1 MMMNRYALIL
11 FLSSLSAG
19 ATSKEV
25 EVGVLGL
32 FHPREVV
39 VLTVEGSAL
48 ECGTQ
53 PGNQTSSHHW
63 QVQLARTQMRIAAD
77 GRVLSAPALSCDDGH
92 GSETEFRI
100 SIPGKISRRYRGR
113 LEIKP
118 GRNELLVIV
127 SMELETAVASVV
139 AAESPPGAPMEALK
153 AQAVA
158 ARSFLVAG
166 GKRHRD
172 YDFCDTTH
180 CQFLREPPVPTSLAW
195 QAMMATRGLVLAY
208 RGQAFAAMYSAS
220 CGGRTHSLGELGIS
234 VRDYPYYSVECS
246 YCRRHPKKWATRLDR
261 SDASNLN
268 STESSRL
275 QLARRLGWKT
285 VPSNSYSTRQEANS
299 VILEGT
305 GAGHGIGLCQSGGA
319 AMARDGSTFVEILKY
334 YYPNTILK
342 TI

>member
-11 FLSSLSAG
+11 FLSSISAG
-19 ATSKEV
+19 ASSNEV
-25 EVGVLGL
+25 QVGVLGL
-32 FHPREVV
+32 FHPKEVV
-39 VLTVEGSAL
+39 VLADEGNML

-63 QVQLARTQMRIAAD
+63 QVQLVRTQMRIAAE
-77 GRVLSAPALSCDDGH
+77 GRVLSAPSLSCDAGH

-166 GKRHRD
+166 RKRHRD

-180 CQFLREPPVPTSLAW
+180 CQFLRGPPAASSPAGQATLA
-195 QAMMATRGLVLAY
+195 THGLVLAY

-220 CGGRTHSLGELGIS
+220 CGGRTHSLEELGIS

-246 YCRRHPKKWATRLDR
+246 YCRRHPEKWATRLDR

-285 VPSNSYSTRQEANS
+285 VPSNSYSTRQEENS

-305 GAGHGIGLCQSGGA
+305 GAGHGIGLCQRGGA
-319 AMARDGSTFVEILKY
+319 AIARDGSTFIEILKY